1 MLRDLPPFDRHSLE
15 AVMNTLP
22 DDQPATPSNLNDDI
36 FGSAPSSP
44 NLTAQDG
51 TGQESALHS
60 TSEHS
65 DIPRLRRIHVT
76 NGYREGLAASKES
89 HVQAG
94 FDEGFSLGGE
104 IGTVV
109 GWCFGVLEGVLAA
122 LVRSARESGGSVG
135 SAGRAA
141 VEDAEKMLEQ
151 AKKDMKLEE
160 VLGSKWIGEDGIWLF
175 DVPGQD
181 EEEELSVT
189 FKDVAAAHP
198 VLKMWKVKVL
208 RLAHRH
214 GVELPS
220 EDLLPEG

>member
-1 MLRDLPPFDRHSLE
+1 MLKDLPPFDRDSLE

-22 DDQPATPSNLNDDI
+22 DDQPAPPSNLNDDI

-44 NLTAQDG
+44 NLTAQNG
-51 TGQESALHS
+51 TDQESALPS
-60 TSEHS
+60 ISEHS
-65 DIPRLRRIHVT
+65 DIPRLRRLHVT
-76 NGYREGLAASKES
+76 NGYREGVAASKDS

-104 IGTVV
+104 IGTTV
-109 GWCFGVLEGVLAA
+109 GWCFGVLEGILAA
-122 LVRSARESGGSVG
+122 LVRSARESGGSAG
-135 SAGRAA
+135 SAGRSA

-198 VLKMWKVKVL
+198 VLKMWKAKVL
-208 RLAHRH
+208 GLAHMH
-214 GVELPS
+214 GVLLPS
-220 EDLLPEG
+220 GKSLQED